1 MHTKNLKLSHGETL
15 PTLLDEDGVP
25 DFWVT
30 AYITVKC
37 RPASTFNTLRNITS
51 RLRHLRDFERETGR
65 DFITEFEKG
74 LFLDDKTCNDL
85 RWYCWVDIKRYST
98 FQKNRGKP
106 RRKKNLVSLIKA
118 EQPPRVD
125 VDTCVQRLRDI
136 TKFLVFVAETINAN
150 RLHNNNVRRCID
162 EMRYRLVALT
172 PKTSSSR
179 GALDPFS
186 IAPHPKVFLKL
197 IELSNPDN
205 PKVPFRGITRKRNAL
220 MFKVLLA
227 TGMRIGELLCLR
239 TDSRHLDLL
248 ASPPMIHIRKPSKND
263 AHIDERNVPPAQKTT
278 ERSIYISERLAA
290 EIEDYMMQDRRAATP
305 SRKHNW
311 LFVNHRKD
319 DHWGKPVS
327 LVNWNNAVGRI
338 KKVDLKMF
346 HGLKTHGFRHA
357 FAYIWNKKV
366 DAHNAQAKA
375 NPELGM
381 KIISERERES
391 ALMDVMGWTRESS
404 AAPYLKRYVKEAVD
418 KVTME
423 GVDELMEYV
432 DMSIIGGDQ

>member
-1 MHTKNLKLSHGETL
+1 MHTKNLKLSHGETF
-15 PTLLDEDGVP
+15 PTLLDDDGVP

-30 AYITVKC
+30 TYITVKC

-65 DFITEFEKG
+65 DFIKEFEKD
-74 LFLDDKTCNDL
+74 LFLDEKTCNDL
-85 RWYCWVDIKRYST
+85 RWYCWIDKKSYSG
-98 FQKNRGKP
+98 FQENKKKP
-106 RRKKNLVSLIKA
+106 SRRSNLVSLIKT
-118 EQPPRVD
+118 ERPPRVD
-125 VDTCVQRLRDI
+125 VETCAQRLRDI
-136 TKFLVFVAETINAN
+136 TKFLVFVAEAVNSN
-150 RLHNNNVRRCID
+150 RLHDKDVRRRIN
-162 EMRYRLVALT
+162 EMRDRLVALT

-186 IAPHPKVFLKL
+186 IAPPPSVFLKL
-197 IELSNPDN
+197 IELSKPDN
-205 PKVPFRGITRKRNAL
+205 PKTPFRGITRKRNAL

-227 TGMRIGELLCLR
+227 TGVRIGELLCLR

-248 ASPPMIHIRKPSKND
+248 ASPPMIHIRKPSKD
-263 AHIDERNVPPAQKTT
+263 DVHVDERNLPPAQKTT

-290 EIEDYMMQDRRAATP
+290 EIEGYMMEERRAATP

-327 LVNWNNAVGRI
+327 LVNWNNAVARI
-338 KKVDLKMF
+338 KKVDPEMF
-346 HGLKTHGFRHA
+346 HGVKSHGFRHA
-357 FAYIWNKKV
+357 FAYIWNRKV

-375 NPELGM
+375 KPELGM

-404 AAPYLKRYVKEAVD
+404 AAPYLKRYVKEVVD

-423 GVDELMEYV
+423 SVDELMEYV
-432 DMSIIGGDQ
+432 DMSIIGGDL

>member
-1 MHTKNLKLSHGETL
+1 MHTKNLKLAHGETF
-15 PTLLDEDGVP
+15 PTLLDDDGVP

-30 AYITVKC
+30 TYITVKC

-65 DFITEFEKG
+65 DLTKELEQD

-85 RWYCWVDIKRYST
+85 RWYCWIDKKRYST
-98 FQKNRGKP
+98 FQQNRDKP
-106 RRKKNLVSLIKA
+106 RRKKNLVSLIKT

-125 VDTCVQRLRDI
+125 VDTCAQRLRDI
-136 TKFLVFVAETINAN
+136 AKFLVFVAETINRN
-150 RLHNNNVRRCID
+150 RLHDRDVRRGID
-162 EMRYRLVALT
+162 EMRDRLVALT
-172 PKTSSSR
+172 PKTNSSR
-179 GALDPFS
+179 AALDPFS
-186 IAPHPKVFLKL
+186 MAPHPSVFLRL
-197 IELSNPDN
+197 IELSDPDN
-205 PKVPFRGITRKRNAL
+205 PKSPFRGITRKRNAL

-248 ASPPMIHIRKPSKND
+248 ASPPMIHIRKPSKHD
-263 AHIDERNVPPAQKTT
+263 KHVDERNLPPSQKTT
-278 ERSIYISERLAA
+278 ERSIYISERLSA
-290 EIEDYMMQDRRAATP
+290 EIEDYMMEDRRAATP

-327 LVNWNNAVGRI
+327 LVNWNNAVDRI
-338 KKVDLKMF
+338 RKVDPEMF
-346 HGLKTHGFRHA
+346 YGVKSHGFRHA
-357 FAYIWNKKV
+357 FAYIWNVKV

-375 NPELGM
+375 KPELGM

-391 ALMDVMGWTRESS
+391 ALMDVMGWTSESS
-404 AAPYLKRYVKEAVD
+404 AAPYLKRYVKEVVD
-418 KVTME
+418 KVTLE
-423 GVDELMEYV
+423 SVDELMEYV
-432 DMSIIGGDQ
+432 DMSIFGDDQ